1 MQMLTINQ
9 QLFTL
14 PLKSPVVVF
23 CLVLFII
30 LLAPILLNRLKIPGI
45 IGLILSGVAIGPH
58 GLNLLERN
66 AAIELFSTIGLLYI
80 MFLAGL
86 ELDLNEFRKNRHKSF
101 VFGFYTFIIPLAIG
115 YPVCYY
121 LLHYDWKA
129 SLLIASMFS
138 THTLVA
144 YPIVSRLGIIKAEP
158 VAIAVGGTIITDTAV
173 LLLFAV
179 IIGSST
185 GQLDQGFWLQL
196 LISVSVFSAI
206 VFGLFPIIARWFF
219 KNLEGE
225 KTSHFIFVLAI
236 VFLSAF
242 IAELAGLEP
251 IIGAFMAGL
260 TLNRIIPH
268 ASPLMNR
275 IEFVGNSLFIPFFLI
290 GVGMLVDLSVLFRG
304 PQALIIAGTLT
315 VVAISG
321 KWLAAWFTQITFKY
335 TSTQRN
341 LIFGLS
347 NSHAAA
353 TLAIIL
359 VGYKVGIL
367 DENVLNGTIIL
378 ILVTCLV
385 ASFVTENAAKKIAVS
400 EDQALPLAQ
409 QGNEKIVVNISNPI
423 SLERLVDFAILI
435 RDPRSP
441 NSITAVS
448 IVQDDDE
455 AKSKVIHNKKMLQM
469 AVHHA
474 SATDTHLDSHTTIDL
489 NMASGI
495 NRAMREQLANT
506 LVMEYVKETDFL
518 GKMLGSTTDNIIRSN
533 YHSIFFC
540 HLIRPLHVGK
550 KMLLLLPPYA
560 EKESGFPFILDKIVQ
575 LAKQTGLSLNVVCA
589 EETQPA
595 VSAYL
600 QAKRVSLPCFF
611 HTYSDTDTLADVL
624 RASPDDDLIVLV
636 NARKGSV
643 SYHSILDML
652 PIKLERD
659 HSINNFIIAYPDAEE
674 GVYIESMYGM
684 QDLENNAIQKGVETI
699 SKWRQDL
706 GQLFRQGDKSSEE

>member
-1 MQMLTINQ
+1 MPLLAINQ
-9 QLFTL
+9 HLFSL

-101 VFGFYTFIIPLAIG
+101 VFGFYTFAIPLAIG

-121 LLHYDWKA
+121 LLQYDWKA

-144 YPIVSRLGIIKAEP
+144 YPIASRLGIIKAEP
-158 VAIAVGGTIITDTAV
+158 VAITVGGTIITDTAV

-185 GQLDQGFWLQL
+185 GELDQHFWLQL
-196 LISVSVFSAI
+196 LISVSIFSAI

-275 IEFVGNSLFIPFFLI
+275 IEFVGNALFIPFFLI

-321 KWLAAWFTQITFKY
+321 KWLAAWFTQLTFKY

-378 ILVTCLV
+378 ILITCLV
-385 ASFVTENAAKKIAVS
+385 ASFVTENAGKKIAVS
-400 EDQALPLAQ
+400 EGQTQMQFHD
-409 QGNEKIVVNISNPI
+409 GHEKIVVSISNPV
-423 SLERLVDFAILI
+423 SVERLVDFAVMI
-435 RDPRSP
+435 RDPRSA

-455 AKSKVIHNKKMLQM
+455 AQSKVIQHKKLLQM

-489 NMASGI
+489 NTASGI

-506 LVMEYVKETDFL
+506 LVMDYVKETDFL
-518 GKMLGSTTDNIIRSN
+518 GKMLGSTMDNIIRSN

-540 HLIRPLHVGK
+540 HLVRPLNVGK
-550 KMLLLLPPYA
+550 KMLLLLAPHA
-560 EKESGFPFILDKIVQ
+560 EKENDFGFLLSKITRLARLSGLT
-575 LAKQTGLSLNVVCA
+575 LTTVCTP
-589 EETQPA
+589 ETQQFIHGF
-595 VSAYL
+595 L
-600 QAKRVSLPCFF
+600 QSQRISLPCTFD
-611 HTYSDTDTLADVL
+611 TYTDTDTLADVL
-624 RASPDDDLIVLV
+624 RTAPDDDLIVLV
-636 NARKGSV
+636 GARKGSV
-643 SYHSILDML
+643 SHHGILDVL
-652 PIKLERD
+652 PVKLERD
-659 HSINNFIIAYPDAEE
+659 HAINNFIVVYPDAEE
-674 GVYIESMYGM
+674 GAFIESMYAM
-684 QDLENNAIQKGVETI
+684 QDLEHNAIQKGVETI
-699 SKWRQDL
+699 SKWRHDL
-706 GQLFRQGDKSSEE
+706 GQMFRPGDKSTEE